1 MNSDAP
7 KYFGKYRGVVVNT
20 LDPERRA
27 RLQAAVP
34 DVFGTEPCSWALPAV
49 PFAGPHS
56 GFVGLPAVGA
66 GVWIEF
72 EQGNPDYPIWSGC
85 WWGTQSELPTVVLPG
100 AGTVDQIAIVTT
112 GGRSV
117 LITDVPGPTGGIAL
131 RTGSAHISITDTGIV
146 IDNGQGAS
154 ITLSGNNVHVTGVM
168 A

>member
-7 KYFGKYRGVVVNT
+7 RYFGKYRGVVANT

-27 RLQAAVP
+27 RLQATVP
-34 DVFGTEPCSWALPAV
+34 DVFGTAPSSWALPAV
-49 PFAGPHS
+49 PFAGPRS

-85 WWGTQSELPTVVLPG
+85 WFGSESELPSVILPG
-100 AGTVDQIAIVTT
+100 AGNIDQIAIETT

-131 RTGSAHISITDTGIV
+131 RTGAAHISITDAGIV
-146 IDNGQGAS
+146 IDNGQGAA
-154 ITLSGNNVHVTGVM
+154 ITLSGNVVHVTGVLS
-168 A
+168 